1 MSSILVVAERKS
13 ESLAL
18 QVDIST
24 ENGTFNDVMVIFVD
38 VLTYRIDVL
47 NKENSTLAE
56 KVFILWMFKK

>member
-56 KVFILWMFKK
+56 KVFIL